1 MIGLSERGADAAG
14 KPHGI
19 LRRIEILGHDGEFV
33 ATQPADE
40 IDLAGA
46 LLQPRRHLG
55 EQRIAGSVTKRV
67 VDVLKAVEVEAEH
80 RHQVAV
86 ALAAGDRAVEML
98 VELQAVRQAGER
110 VVHGEI
116 TNLILGEPALADAPR
131 GDGRGHREA
140 QDDEQACGQRH
151 HRERDIGQ
159 GGGGGLVDGKSV
171 NAGDLAVVRHRHEG
185 EAVMGVAR
193 DRHRPDGVV
202 VDGLRQGRAAAALA
216 EHGL

>member
-1 MIGLSERGADAAG
+1 VISSSSRCAS
-14 KPHGI
+14 
-19 LRRIEILGHDGEFV
+19 
-33 ATQPADE
+33 DE

-67 VDVLKAVEVEAEH
+67 VDVLEAVEVEAEH

-140 QDDEQACGQRH
+140 QDNEQACGQRH

-159 GGGGGLVDGKSV
+159 GFAV
-171 NAGDLAVVRHRHEG
+171 NASLT
-185 EAVMGVAR
+185 
-193 DRHRPDGVV
+193 
-202 VDGLRQGRAAAALA
+202 RQGKANATLRSDTSPKLSAPSAT
-216 EHGL
+216 GLPPRRR